1 MASLVDYGLG
11 LLISLPTI
19 VSSWQLTPFYGFL
32 INMFFE
38 SKRVLWVRNYF
49 YKERRDGC
57 GKRGIFVNK
66 GGIFISKR

>member
-19 VSSWQLTPFYGFL
+19 MSSWRLPPFYGFL
-32 INMFFE
+32 INMFFG

-49 YKERRDGC
+49 YKERRGVC